1 MKLGDLI
8 DEFRKSDRELYL
20 TTQYDREGENEE
32 EVEEKKTMKRKK

>member
-20 TTQYDREGENEE
+20 TTQYDREG
-32 EVEEKKTMKRKK
+32 KTKRK